1 MSQVKHEE
9 NLTFWRRFAGWYD
22 RFIVRAVPEY
32 AAFVDRIA
40 EDATP
45 AGRVLE
51 VAAGTAN
58 IAIALARKAEQ
69 VEAVDYA
76 PEMIEIARKKAD
88 AQHLTNLHLTVQN
101 LCSLDFEDGVFDTV
115 VCSNVLHLL
124 VDPTTA
130 LAETHRVLKPRGI
143 LIAPTFCH
151 AETPLAMVLGSTM
164 RLAGFK
170 AYHRWTLDAFRRFV
184 EASRYEVIR
193 DDVIGGAIP
202 MCYLIGRKVG

>member
-9 NLTFWRRFAGWYD
+9 NIAFWRRFAGWYD
-22 RFIVRAVPEY
+22 RFLVRAMPDY
-32 AAFVDRIA
+32 GGLVDRIV

-45 AGRVLE
+45 SDRVLE
-51 VAAGTAN
+51 VASGTAT
-58 IAIALARKAEQ
+58 IAIALAKKAAQ

-101 LCSLDFEDGVFDTV
+101 ACSLEFEQGVFDAV
-115 VCSNVLHLL
+115 VSSNVLHLL

-130 LAETHRVLKPRGI
+130 LAEMHRVLKPRGL

-151 AETPLAMVLGSTM
+151 AETPLAMVLSSTM

-170 AYHRWTLDAFRRFV
+170 AYHKWTLDAYRRFV
-184 EASRYEVIR
+184 EASRFEVIR
-193 DDVIGGAIP
+193 DDVISGAIP
-202 MCYLIGRKVG
+202 MCYLIGRKVQ